1 MDLQQKTALENLIN
15 KASSWAYG
23 RPIPNITIT
32 IKEAEAVNIT
42 SAVKQHDTSIAQL
55 ENHSGK
61 TIESIAEKISVCSR
75 CDLHKTRTNT
85 VPGVGVKKPLVL
97 VIGEG
102 PGQEEDSQGLPFVG
116 PAGQLLDK
124 MLASIQLSRS
134 TNCFIA
140 NIVKCRPPHNRD
152 PLASETEAC
161 SSFLQAQIAILKPVM
176 ILAVGRIAAQNL
188 LQTAEGIGRLHG
200 KFYNYPLNA
209 TPTTPTIP
217 LMATYHPSA
226 LLRDATYKIPAWE
239 DLKLFK
245 QKLEELSPLYAAPPS
260 NQLNG

>member
-1 MDLQQKTALENLIN
+1 MDLQQKTALENLLN

-32 IKEAEAVNIT
+32 TQEVETITTT
-42 SAVKQHDTSIAQL
+42 SAVEQHDSSVSQI
-55 ENHSGK
+55 ENHAGK
-61 TIESIAEKISVCSR
+61 SIDSIAEKISLCTR

-85 VPGVGVKKPLVL
+85 VPGVGVKNPIVL

-102 PGQEEDSQGLPFVG
+102 PGQEEDTQGLPFVG

-124 MLASIQLSRS
+124 MLASIQLSRH

-152 PLASETEAC
+152 PLQSESEAC
-161 SSFLQAQIAILKPVM
+161 ASFLQAQVALLKPTV
-176 ILAVGRIAAQNL
+176 ILAVGRIAAQIL
-188 LQTAEGIGRLHG
+188 LQTSDGIGRLHG
-200 KFYNYPLNA
+200 KFYEYPPINQSGGVR
-209 TPTTPTIP
+209 IP

-226 LLRDATYKIPAWE
+226 LLRDPSYKKPAWE

-245 QKLEELSPLYAAPPS
+245 AKLEELSPVYVQS
-260 NQLNG
+260 LNAQQNG